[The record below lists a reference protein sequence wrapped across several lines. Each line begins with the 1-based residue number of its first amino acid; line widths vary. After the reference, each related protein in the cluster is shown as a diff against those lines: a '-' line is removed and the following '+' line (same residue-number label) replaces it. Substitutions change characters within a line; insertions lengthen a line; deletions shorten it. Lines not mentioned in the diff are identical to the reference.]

1 MSLWGMEIKMRS
13 SLICENEEVRGNMQ
27 AASAVLPE
35 THLCS
40 LDRGLAL

>member
-1 MSLWGMEIKMRS
+1 MAHWGMEIKIQS
-13 SLICENEEVRGNMQ
+13 SLICETKEVRENMQ

-40 LDRGLAL
+40 LDRGPAR